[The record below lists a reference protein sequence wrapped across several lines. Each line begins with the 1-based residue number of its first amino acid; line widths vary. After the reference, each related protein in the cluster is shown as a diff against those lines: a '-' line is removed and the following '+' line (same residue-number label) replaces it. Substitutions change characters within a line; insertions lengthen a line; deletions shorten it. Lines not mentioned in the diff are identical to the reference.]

1 MEYVL
6 TLTKIFLILSISF
19 IIGMVITPF
28 LSFILYKYRIIQG
41 LRKAAADGRGVPVF
55 TSLHKNKK
63 NTPTAGG
70 VLIWFTVLFLAFLI
84 HLLKLLTGF
93 WLFNYLDFLSR
104 PQTWL
109 PLFTLV
115 SAGILGLVDDLINV
129 FGKGMQKGIRIT
141 QKFIW
146 QAIIALGGAWWF
158 YYKLDWTVI
167 HIPGGNYF
175 GLPYNV
181 DIGFLYVPL
190 FILVIIACANAV
202 NITDGLD
209 GLAGGVAGTTFGA
222 FTVIAFVQGKIELAA
237 FCGAI
242 LGVLLAFLWFN
253 IYPARF
259 FMGDTGSL
267 ALGATLG
274 VVALLTNSVI
284 VLPIIGF
291 VFVIETLSSMIQLL
305 SKKFRGGKQVFKCA
319 PLHHHFEAIGW
330 PEPKVT
336 MRFWVVSAIFAGIGL
351 IIGLIGMG

>member
-1 MEYVL
+1 MEYVP
-6 TLTKIFLILSISF
+6 TLTKIFLIISMSF
-19 IIGMVITPF
+19 ITGMLITPI
-28 LSFILYKYRIIQG
+28 LSFILYKYKIVQG
-41 LRKAAADGRGVPVF
+41 IRKAAADGRGVPVF
-55 TSLHKNKK
+55 TSLHKNKE

-70 VLIWFTVLFLAFLI
+70 VLIWFTVLFLIFLI
-84 HLLKLLTGF
+84 YLLDYLTNF
-93 WLFNYLDFLSR
+93 WFFEYLNFLSR
-104 PQTWL
+104 PETFL

-115 SAGILGLVDDLINV
+115 AAGILGLVDDFINV
-129 FGKGMQKGIRIT
+129 FGKGVQKGIRAS

-146 QAIIALGGAWWF
+146 QAIIAFGGAWWF

-175 GLPYNV
+175 GLPYNI
-181 DIGFLYVPL
+181 DIGVLYIPL
-190 FILVIIACANAV
+190 FILVIVACANAV

-209 GLAGGVAGTTFGA
+209 GLAGGVAGTTFLA
-222 FTVIAFVQGKIELAA
+222 FTIIAFVQGKIELAA

-274 VVALLTNSVI
+274 VVALLTNSVV

-291 VFVIETLSSMIQLL
+291 VFVIETFSSIVQLL
-305 SKKFRGGKQVFKCA
+305 SKRFRGGKKIFRCA
-319 PLHHHFEAIGW
+319 PLHHHFEAVGW

-336 MRFWVVSAIFAGIGL
+336 MRFWVVSVIFAGIGL

>member
-1 MEYVL
+1 M
-6 TLTKIFLILSISF
+6 
-19 IIGMVITPF
+19 
-28 LSFILYKYRIIQG
+28 
-41 LRKAAADGRGVPVF
+41 
-55 TSLHKNKK
+55 
-63 NTPTAGG
+63 
-70 VLIWFTVLFLAFLI
+70 
-84 HLLKLLTGF
+84 
-93 WLFNYLDFLSR
+93 
-104 PQTWL
+104 

-129 FGKGMQKGIRIT
+129 FGRSVQKGIRVT

-175 GLPYNV
+175 GLPYNI
-181 DIGFLYVPL
+181 DIGFLYIPL

-222 FTVIAFVQGKIELAA
+222 YAVIAFVQGKIELAA

-259 FMGDTGSL
+259 FMGDSGSL

-291 VFVIETLSSMIQLL
+291 IFVIETFSSIIQIL
-305 SKKFRGGKQVFKCA
+305 SKRFRGGKQIFKCA
-319 PLHHHFEAIGW
+319 PLHHHFEAVGW